1 MKSGEMDSRLSIA
14 DQSLAS
20 PSASLG
26 GKNSNE
32 NVGRPLAHW
41 FVMRISIDSGY
52 RSRVVTEVKTT
63 IDGVRAEIRSELAD
77 YLAGQRTYLTSI
89 ASELVPVCDALDEF
103 LLDGGKRLRPLFA
116 YAGLMASGAKATP
129 EIIRAISSLE
139 LLQACALIHDDLMDR
154 SDTRRGK
161 PAIHRHFEN
170 LHQSTA
176 MNGLATQFGEA
187 AAVLLGD
194 LALVWSDQMLN
205 TSGISTESLLAA
217 HQIHDEMRVELMAG
231 QYLDVREAGEKTY
244 SVERSLRIAR
254 YKSGKYTI
262 ERPLHIG
269 AVIGKPSKGEHGD
282 LLDALSRYG
291 LPLGEAFQL
300 RDDLLG
306 IFGDP
311 DVTGKP
317 AGDDLREGKR
327 TVLIAM
333 TLEALQE
340 ADREELLAHLGQ
352 PNIELAKIEELRALI
367 KSSGAVDKVESLIE
381 KLTNDSLTAIEDPA
395 IHPSSRE
402 FLTYIALSAV
412 KRSA

>member
-1 MKSGEMDSRLSIA
+1 
-14 DQSLAS
+14 
-20 PSASLG
+20 
-26 GKNSNE
+26 
-32 NVGRPLAHW
+32 
-41 FVMRISIDSGY
+41 
-52 RSRVVTEVKTT
+52 VVTEVKTT
-63 IDGVRAEIRSELAD
+63 IEEVRSEIRIELAD
-77 YLAGQRTYLTSI
+77 YLANQRNYLTSI
-89 ASELVPVCDALDEF
+89 ASELAPVCEAMEEF

-116 YAGLMASGAKATP
+116 YAGLLASGASLSQ

-139 LLQACALIHDDLMDR
+139 LLQACALIHDDLMDK

-170 LHQSTA
+170 LHQTAA
-176 MNGLATQFGEA
+176 MNGLATQFGES

-205 TSGISTESLLAA
+205 TSGISVDSLLAA
-217 HQIHDEMRVELMAG
+217 RKIYDEMRIELMAG
-231 QYLDVREAGEKTY
+231 QYLDVREAGENTY
-244 SVERSLRIAR
+244 SAERSLRIAR

-269 AVIGKPSKGEHGD
+269 AAIGLSLASENQP
-282 LLDALSRYG
+282 LLDALSQYG

-300 RDDLLG
+300 RDDMLG

-311 DVTGKP
+311 EVTGKP

-333 TLEALQE
+333 TLAALDEAGKS
-340 ADREELLAHLGQ
+340 ELLAHLGKQ
-352 PNIELAKIEELRALI
+352 EISPEKIEELRALI
-367 KSSGAVDKVESLIE
+367 ISSGAVQEVENLIE
-381 KLTNDSLTAIEDPA
+381 KLTNQSLTAIEDPS